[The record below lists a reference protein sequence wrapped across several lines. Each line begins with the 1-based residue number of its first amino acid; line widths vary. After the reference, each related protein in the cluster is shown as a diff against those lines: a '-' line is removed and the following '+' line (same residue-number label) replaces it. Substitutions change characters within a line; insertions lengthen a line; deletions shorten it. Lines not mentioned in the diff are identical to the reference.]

1 MDFRAKLLRD
11 TESLGVRRVD
21 RRRRSGQ
28 EKGGQEKDGQEK
40 GGQKDDE
47 QEQGGQERAC
57 VCVCVC
63 VVGARGRLIIFHGGR
78 GPVVGVREARGDAG
92 TTENVADISRGLGM
106 GVTEGRAVGAAEA
119 GGEGRGSVMS
129 RGVDGGE
136 GGGVAAEG
144 PIK

>member
-1 MDFRAKLLRD
+1 MTSRN
-11 TESLGVRRVD
+11 RVGK
-21 RRRRSGQ
+21 SG
-28 EKGGQEKDGQEK
+28 
-40 GGQKDDE
+40 
-47 QEQGGQERAC
+47 R

-129 RGVDGGE
+129 RGVDGGGR
-136 GGGVAAEG
+136 GGGGGGGTDKIIIVIRTGTPNTRKTNA
-144 PIK
+144 KCVQVV